1 MNFAPISGRTVC
13 ALHCVLAMLSFCMS
27 PLAALAAP
35 PTNINPAPLIQ
46 NPYQVTANVADSSTC
61 APQCIVKF
69 QTVPKAK
76 RLVITNVSAQLGQNL
91 DSFVIEGNGGAFFVQ
106 KGYPTAGNLDA
117 PIMVY
122 FEAGS
127 IPTARFFVQ
136 DATQHI
142 SLVVTF
148 VGYIIP
154 LQ

>member
-1 MNFAPISGRTVC
+1 MNFVPISGRNMC
-13 ALHCVLAMLSFCMS
+13 AMLGVLAIQALCMS

-35 PTNINPAPLIQ
+35 ATNVNPAPLIQ
-46 NPYQVTANVADSSTC
+46 NPYQVTASVADSSTC

-69 QTVPKAK
+69 PTVPKAK
-76 RLVITNVSAQLGQNL
+76 RSVITNVSAQLGQSL

-127 IPTARFFVQ
+127 IPTANSLSK
-136 DATQHI
+136 TQRN
-142 SLVVTF
+142 
-148 VGYIIP
+148 IP
-154 LQ
+154 H

>member
-1 MNFAPISGRTVC
+1 MNFAP
-13 ALHCVLAMLSFCMS
+13 M
-27 PLAALAAP
+27 
-35 PTNINPAPLIQ
+35 
-46 NPYQVTANVADSSTC
+46 PYQVTANVADSSTC

>member
-1 MNFAPISGRTVC
+1 MRLALCPRDALFLHVSARRVGRAAHEHQSCAADTEPLSGNSERRRLFNLR
-13 ALHCVLAMLSFCMS
+13 A
-27 PLAALAAP
+27 
-35 PTNINPAPLIQ
+35 
-46 NPYQVTANVADSSTC
+46 
-61 APQCIVKF
+61 QCIVKF

-122 FEAGS
+122 FEAGAFPLPIS
-127 IPTARFFVQ
+127 FVQ